1 MPSAAVAFPI
11 KAKVI
16 PFYPT
21 GNFEPAKK
29 EPKRQQVLVKSN
41 GVAAASEA
49 EPITKI
55 EDVHAVIEYFTQR
68 KNWRD
73 LLFFVIGISS
83 ALRASDIAKLNISDF
98 FRPDGEFR
106 TELMLIEQKTGK
118 KRTIATRITDQ
129 MKDILLKWME
139 ASGQEFG
146 YNDFVFQSQ
155 RIGNNH
161 IDPNSYYDIL
171 KSACAKLNLPYHI
184 GTHTMRKTF
193 GYWFLETHKNDVT
206 ALAALQ
212 KILNHSS
219 EKTTL
224 AYCGITK
231 IAVNEMA
238 SDVSSLWVK

>member
-1 MPSAAVAFPI
+1 MSNIALALPI
-11 KAKVI
+11 KAKTI

-21 GNFEPAKK
+21 GNLNPICKSK
-29 EPKRQQVLVKSN
+29 QKQTLVKSN

-55 EDVHAVIEYFTQR
+55 EDVHTVIDYFTQR

-73 LLFFVIGISS
+73 LLFFLVGISS
-83 ALRASDIAKLNISDF
+83 ALRASDIAKLRVSDF
-98 FRPDGEFR
+98 FRSDGEFKK
-106 TELMLIEQKTGK
+106 ELVLIEQKTGK
-118 KRTIATRITDQ
+118 KRTVATKITDQ
-129 MKDILLKWME
+129 MKDILLKWMN
-139 ASGQEFG
+139 AANQEFS

-171 KSACAKLNLPYHI
+171 KSACNKLELPYHI
-184 GTHTMRKTF
+184 GTHSMRKTF

-238 SDVSSLWVK
+238 SDVSSLWAK